1 MPVYRVIYIKE
12 VGTADFEGES
22 ALEVMKEFKQC
33 SDYEIREVHTLKTY
47 DVEYD
52 YVAHQKERINA
63 LSEEELKDSLR
74 KGAVHDPEAYTKEPE
89 VIIKKITEV
98 KEEN

>member
-12 VGTADFEGES
+12 VGTADFEGET
-22 ALEVMKEFKQC
+22 AFEVMKEFKKC
-33 SDYEIREVHTLKTY
+33 SDCEIKEVHSLKTY
-47 DVEYD
+47 EVEYD

-63 LSEEELKDSLR
+63 LSEDEIKASLR
-74 KGAVHDPEAYTKEPE
+74 KRAVHDPEAYTKEPD
-89 VIIKKITEV
+89 VVIKKITEV